1 MLDTSQWYGEIRR
14 RLQGLD
20 LPPAR
25 EAEIVAEIADHLEQ
39 EYSRAIAWG
48 SGEAE
53 AERQALAALNDPA
66 LLTQLRSVE
75 RTRPA
80 EPNVP
85 GSPAGRNLAADVWQD
100 LRYAFRMFGRNP
112 GFTALAILSLALGIG
127 GNTVMFNTL
136 SAALLKP
143 LPYPE
148 PHRLVRAAN
157 TGYYPYGGLVNLQ
170 QESRTMDVAAFLPG
184 VECNL
189 TGPAEPWRVTGSAV
203 SANFPAVLGVEA
215 QLGRAFRDGDDRPG
229 KDNMVLLSH
238 ALWQDRFGGDPQVVG
253 RVVRLCGVDRR
264 IAGVMPPRFA
274 FPDDSTAFWIP
285 LHIDSREQASY
296 WSGNFTPVIARLRSG
311 ATLAQARDEIQ
322 ILSRRMIA
330 LYPYAMGRN
339 FNAQATLVPLQEF
352 MVAGIRTR
360 LILLQCAVGLVLLIA
375 CANVANLLL
384 ARAVS
389 RRKEMALRTALGAA
403 RGRIVRQLLT
413 ESLMLSFAGGA
424 AGVALAAWGAAAL
437 RPFLTSDSAA
447 WPALSLGWPLLL
459 FAGALSLV
467 TGLAFGLAP
476 AATVFMRDLAGT
488 IKSGGQRSA
497 STASARFRSALIVAE
512 VALAVLLSVGAGLL
526 MRSLWKLSQVNPG
539 FDSTRLLTLHVSPEE
554 SLCAQRSACVAF
566 YQELLRRARELP
578 HIADAA
584 AANALPLSSAIP
596 SAPVEVE
603 GHPYRP
609 SEQTAPM
616 FWAGAVSPDYFRVM
630 HIPILAGRGPA
641 TGDSDKSTPVIVV
654 SAATAQ
660 RWWPGQNPIG
670 KHIRLV
676 TEDSWRT
683 VVGVAADVRQFDL
696 ADRAPDFVVGA
707 LYMPYSQSVDGN
719 RRLPAAMTL
728 FVATD
733 TDAADAANSIRKLVA
748 TLNSNAPV
756 SDVRTMESVV
766 ESSTQQSRSMAW
778 LFAAFAGTALLL
790 AAIGAYG
797 VVSWSTAQRTFEIG
811 MRVALGASRRSVFAL
826 VLSQS
831 LRLVLTG
838 LALGMAASFALAR
851 TLGSF
856 LYATASSD
864 AFTFVGVS
872 AVLLAVA
879 VLAGYVPARRAA
891 SVDPL
896 TALRVE

>member
-1 MLDTSQWYGEIRR
+1 MLDTSRWYDEIRR

-39 EYSRAIAWG
+39 EYGRAIAWG
-48 SGEAE
+48 SGERE
-53 AERQALAALNDPA
+53 AERQALAALNDPG
-66 LLTQLRSVE
+66 LLEQLRSVE
-75 RTRPA
+75 RCRTA
-80 EPNVP
+80 EAVVP
-85 GSPAGRNLAADVWQD
+85 GQPARRNVVADLWQD
-100 LRYAFRMFGRNP
+100 VRYASRMFRRNP

-127 GNTVMFNTL
+127 GNTVMFHTL

-148 PHRLVRAAN
+148 PDRLVRADN
-157 TGYYPYGGLVNLQ
+157 TGYYPQGGLVNLQ
-170 QESRTMDVAAFLPG
+170 QESRTMNVAAFLPD

-189 TGPAEPWRVTGSAV
+189 TGPAEPWRLSGSAV
-203 SANFPAVLGVEA
+203 SANLPSVLGVEA
-215 QLGRAFRDGDDRPG
+215 QVGRAFRDGDDQPG
-229 KDNMVLLSH
+229 RDTVVLLSH

-285 LHIDSREQASY
+285 LHIDSRDQTSY
-296 WSGNFTPVIARLRSG
+296 WSGNFMPVVARLRAG
-311 ATLAQARDEIQ
+311 VTLAQARDEIQ
-322 ILSRRMIA
+322 LLSRRMIA

-339 FNAQATLVPLQEF
+339 FNAQATVIPLQEF
-352 MVAGIRTR
+352 LVAGIRTR

-413 ESLMLSFAGGA
+413 ESLLLSFAGGA

-437 RPFLTSDSAA
+437 RPFLTSGPAA
-447 WPALSLGWPLLL
+447 WPGLSIGWPLLL
-459 FAGALSLV
+459 FAGGLALG

-497 STASARFRSALIVAE
+497 STASARFRSALIVVE
-512 VALAVLLSVGAGLL
+512 VALAVVLSVGAGLL

-539 FDSTRLLTLHVSPEE
+539 FDSSRLLSLHVSPEE
-554 SLCAQRSACVAF
+554 ALCAQRSACVAF
-566 YQELLRRARELP
+566 YRELLRRARELP

-584 AANALPLSSAIP
+584 AANTLPLSSAIP
-596 SAPVEVE
+596 SIPVEVE

-616 FWAGAVSPDYFRVM
+616 FWAGAVSPEYFRVM
-630 HIPILAGRGPA
+630 HIPIVAGRSLAA
-641 TGDSDKSTPVIVV
+641 TDGEKSAPVMVV

-676 TEDSWRT
+676 SEDAWRT
-683 VVGVAADVRQFDL
+683 VVGVAANVRQFDL
-696 ADRAPDFVVGA
+696 ADRAPDFLVGA
-707 LYMPYSQSVDGN
+707 MYMPYSQSVDGN
-719 RRLPAAMTL
+719 VRIPAAMSL
-728 FVATD
+728 VVATD
-733 TDAADAANSIRKLVA
+733 TDAADAATAIRKLVA
-748 TLNSNAPV
+748 GLNSNAPV

-766 ESSTQQSRSMAW
+766 ESSTRQPRSMAW

-790 AAIGAYG
+790 AAVGAYG

-811 MRVALGASRRSVFAL
+811 MRVALGASRRSVFTL
-826 VLSQS
+826 VLGQS
-831 LRLVLTG
+831 LRLVLSG
-838 LALGMAASFALAR
+838 LALGMAVSFAVAR

-872 AVLLAVA
+872 ALLLAVA
-879 VLAGYVPARRAA
+879 VVAGYVPARRAA
-891 SVDPL
+891 SLDPL
-896 TALRVE
+896 VALRVE